1 MSLAR
6 LRALIIVGVLVVA
19 AAVFV
24 TVAILRD
31 KQDDAQ
37 IAVDCQ
43 TGDVPADLRLPDD
56 TTTIKL
62 NVFNA
67 TTSPG
72 LAGQVAS
79 DFRARKFTVAKE
91 ETAPPPALEA
101 VAEIR
106 YGPKMV
112 GAAWVVSAFFLNDAK
127 KKFDISREDDTID
140 VVIGTKYLELA
151 TFTEQ
156 RQALG
161 AAGEPVLPP
170 GTCDANA

>member
-1 MSLAR
+1 MSFAR

-19 AAVFV
+19 AVIFV
-24 TVAILRD
+24 AVAILRD
-31 KQDDAQ
+31 KQDDTQ
-37 IAVDCQ
+37 VAVDCQ
-43 TGDVPADLRLPDD
+43 AGDVPADLRLPDD
-56 TTTIKL
+56 TSTIKL

-79 DFRARKFTVAKE
+79 DFRARKFTVVKE
-91 ETAPPPALEA
+91 ETAPPPVLEA

-112 GAAWVVSAFFLNDAK
+112 GSASVVSAFFLNDARMR
-127 KKFDISREDDTID
+127 FDISREDDTID
-140 VVIGTKYLELA
+140 VVVGTKYLELA

-161 AAGEPVLPP
+161 AAGEPRLPP

>member
-1 MSLAR
+1 MSFAR
-6 LRALIIVGVLVVA
+6 LRALIIVGVLVVC

-24 TVAILRD
+24 TVAIVRD

-43 TGDVPADLRLPDD
+43 AGDVPANLRMPDD
-56 TTTIKL
+56 MSTVKL

-72 LAGQVAS
+72 LAGQVAN
-79 DFRARKFTVAKE
+79 DFRSRQFTVVKE
-91 ETAPPPALEA
+91 ETAPPPPL
-101 VAEIR
+101 VDIAEIR
-106 YGPKMV
+106 FGPKVV
-112 GAAWVVSAFFLNDAK
+112 GAAWVVSAFFLNDAN

-140 VVIGTKYLELA
+140 VVIGTKFLELA

-161 AAGEPVLPP
+161 QVGEPTLPP

>member
-1 MSLAR
+1 MSFAR

-24 TVAILRD
+24 TVAIVRD

-43 TGDVPADLRLPDD
+43 AGDVPADLRLPDD
-56 TTTIKL
+56 TATIKL
-62 NVFNA
+62 NVYNS

-79 DFRARKFTVAKE
+79 DFRARKFTVVKE
-91 ETAPPPALEA
+91 ATAPPPPLEA

-106 YGPKMV
+106 YGPRMV
-112 GAAWVVSAFFLNDAK
+112 GAASVVNAFFLNEAE
-127 KKFDISREDDTID
+127 KKFDINRDDDTID
-140 VVIGTKYLELA
+140 VVVGTKYLELA

-161 AAGEPVLPP
+161 AAGEPLLPP

>member
-1 MSLAR
+1 MSIAR

-24 TVAILRD
+24 TVAIVRD
-31 KQDDAQ
+31 KQDDTQ
-37 IAVDCQ
+37 IAVDCKA
-43 TGDVPADLRLPDD
+43 GDVPANLRLPDD
-56 TTTIKL
+56 TATIKL

-67 TTSPG
+67 TSSPG

-79 DFRARKFTVAKE
+79 DFRARKFTVVKE

-106 YGPKMV
+106 YGPRMV
-112 GAAWVVSAFFLNDAK
+112 GAAWVVSAFFLNDAQM
-127 KKFDISREDDTID
+127 KFDISRNDDTID
-140 VVIGTKYLELA
+140 VVIGSEYLELA

-161 AAGEPVLPP
+161 AAGEPRLPP

>member
-24 TVAILRD
+24 TVAIVRD
-31 KQDDAQ
+31 KQDDTQ
-37 IAVDCQ
+37 IAVDCPA
-43 TGDVPADLRLPDD
+43 GDVPADLRLPDD

-79 DFRARKFTVAKE
+79 DFRARKYTV
-91 ETAPPPALEA
+91 
-101 VAEIR
+101 V
-106 YGPKMV
+106 
-112 GAAWVVSAFFLNDAK
+112 
-127 KKFDISREDDTID
+127 
-140 VVIGTKYLELA
+140 
-151 TFTEQ
+151 
-156 RQALG
+156 
-161 AAGEPVLPP
+161 
-170 GTCDANA
+170 

>member
-1 MSLAR
+1 MSFAR
-6 LRALIIVGVLVVA
+6 LRALIIVGVLVVC

-24 TVAILRD
+24 TVAIVRD

-37 IAVDCQ
+37 VAIDCQ
-43 TGDVPADLRLPDD
+43 AGDVPANLRMPDD
-56 TTTIKL
+56 MSTVKL
-62 NVFNA
+62 NVYNS

-72 LAGQVAS
+72 LAGQVAN
-79 DFRARKFTVAKE
+79 DFRSRQFTVVKE
-91 ETAPPPALEA
+91 ETAPPPPLNA

-106 YGPKMV
+106 FGPKTV
-112 GAAWVVSAFFLNDAK
+112 GAAWVVSAFFLNNGV
-127 KKFDISREDDTID
+127 KKFDIGREDDTID
-140 VVIGTKYLELA
+140 VVIGSKFLELA

-161 AAGEPVLPP
+161 QIGEPTLPP

>member
-24 TVAILRD
+24 TVAIVRD

-43 TGDVPADLRLPDD
+43 AGDVPADLRLPDD
-56 TTTIKL
+56 TATIKL

-72 LAGQVAS
+72 IAGQVAS
-79 DFRARKFTVAKE
+79 DFRARKFTVVKE

-106 YGPKMV
+106 YGPRMV
-112 GAAWVVSAFFLNDAK
+112 GSAWVVSAFFLNDAR
-127 KKFDISREDDTID
+127 KKFDISRDDDTID

-161 AAGEPVLPP
+161 AAGEPILPP

>member
-1 MSLAR
+1 
-6 LRALIIVGVLVVA
+6 
-19 AAVFV
+19 
-24 TVAILRD
+24 
-31 KQDDAQ
+31 
-37 IAVDCQ
+37 
-43 TGDVPADLRLPDD
+43 
-56 TTTIKL
+56 
-62 NVFNA
+62 
-67 TTSPG
+67 
-72 LAGQVAS
+72 
-79 DFRARKFTVAKE
+79 
-91 ETAPPPALEA
+91 

>member
-6 LRALIIVGVLVVA
+6 LRALIIVGVLVAA

-24 TVAILRD
+24 TVAIIRD

-43 TGDVPADLRLPDD
+43 PGDVPADLRLPDD
-56 TTTIKL
+56 TSTIKL
-62 NVFNA
+62 NVYNS

-79 DFRARKFTVAKE
+79 DFRARKFTVVKE
-91 ETAPPPALEA
+91 ESAPPPIDA

-106 YGPKMV
+106 FGPKMV

-127 KKFDISREDDTID
+127 KKFDISRTDDTID
-140 VVIGTKYLELA
+140 VVVGTKYLELA

-161 AAGEPVLPP
+161 AAGEPVLPL
-170 GTCDANA
+170 GTCDAHS

>member
-24 TVAILRD
+24 TVAIVRD

-43 TGDVPADLRLPDD
+43 AGDVPADLRLPDD
-56 TTTIKL
+56 TAAIKL

-72 LAGQVAS
+72 IAGQVAS
-79 DFRARKFTVAKE
+79 DFRARKFTVVKE
-91 ETAPPPALEA
+91 ETAPPPSLEA

-106 YGPKMV
+106 YGPRMV
-112 GAAWVVSAFFLNDAK
+112 GAAWVVSAFFLNDAR
-127 KKFDISREDDTID
+127 KKFDISRDDDTID

-161 AAGEPVLPP
+161 AAGEPILPP

>member
-24 TVAILRD
+24 TVAIVRD

-37 IAVDCQ
+37 IAVDCEA
-43 TGDVPADLRLPDD
+43 GDVPADLRLPDD
-56 TTTIKL
+56 TAAIKL

-72 LAGQVAS
+72 IAGQVAS
-79 DFRARKFTVAKE
+79 DFRARKFTVVKE

-106 YGPKMV
+106 YGPRMV
-112 GAAWVVSAFFLNDAK
+112 GAAWVVSAFFLNDAR
-127 KKFDISREDDTID
+127 KKFDISRDDDTID

-161 AAGEPVLPP
+161 AAGEPILPP

>member
-24 TVAILRD
+24 TVAIVRD
-31 KQDDAQ
+31 KQDDTQ

-43 TGDVPADLRLPDD
+43 AGDVPADLRLPDD

-62 NVFNA
+62 NVFNS

-72 LAGQVAS
+72 LAGQVAG
-79 DFRARKFTVAKE
+79 DFRARKFTVVKE

>member
-19 AAVFV
+19 ATVFV
-24 TVAILRD
+24 TVAIIRD
-31 KQDDAQ
+31 KQDDTQ
-37 IAVDCQ
+37 IAVDCEA
-43 TGDVPADLRLPDD
+43 GDVPANLRLPDD

-62 NVFNA
+62 NIFNS

-72 LAGQVAS
+72 LAGQVAG
-79 DFRARKFTVAKE
+79 DFRARKFTVVKE
-91 ETAPPPALEA
+91 ESLPPPPLEL

-106 YGPKMV
+106 FGPKMV
-112 GAAWVVSAFFLNDAK
+112 GAAWVVSAFFLNDAR
-127 KKFDISREDDTID
+127 KKFDISRADDTID
-140 VVIGTKYLELA
+140 VVLGTKYLELA

-170 GTCDANA
+170 GTCDGNA

>member
-24 TVAILRD
+24 TVAIVRD

-37 IAVDCQ
+37 IAVDCEA
-43 TGDVPADLRLPDD
+43 GDVPADLRLPDD
-56 TTTIKL
+56 TAAIKL
-62 NVFNA
+62 NIFNA

-72 LAGQVAS
+72 IAGQVAS
-79 DFRARKFTVAKE
+79 DFRARKFTVVKE

-106 YGPKMV
+106 YGPRMV
-112 GAAWVVSAFFLNDAK
+112 GAAWVVSAFFLNDAR
-127 KKFDISREDDTID
+127 KKFDISRDDDTID

-161 AAGEPVLPP
+161 AAGEPILPP